1 MNETETSDDDR
12 EPVQCE
18 HPYCEKALLD
28 GRHTYVGEH
37 GNELVLCGT
46 HYYELV
52 ADESAKPR
60 RGSGSVLSSNSIPAT
75 TAPPREQFQPGVGRD

>member
-1 MNETETSDDDR
+1 MTDDDETER

-60 RGSGSVLSSNSIPAT
+60 RSSTSVLSGDSIPET
-75 TAPPREQFQPGVGRD
+75 TTSPRPRFQRGLDRD